1 MVCGGAVDIYS
12 VKGLTGWGTPFGV
25 GAGSRLHNFRPP
37 KPFPDIKA
45 KSTSYIVDRSVVSL
59 VRQYRLLGELH
70 GFQAIFGVF
79 RVESG

>member
-1 MVCGGAVDIYS
+1 MCMADVDGGYTPPS
-12 VKGLTGWGTPFGV
+12 VLMLVLGLTIFVPPNGFGPNT
-25 GAGSRLHNFRPP
+25 RH
-37 KPFPDIKA
+37 
-45 KSTSYIVDRSVVSL
+45 IVYRSVVSP